1 MEGSSATTDIKLD
14 NLFYD
19 FESIRDE
26 SQPFGLNVSELI
38 ASYKEYQTE
47 KTPARVTPVPKGFFF
62 PYQEQQARFSLHVDK
77 ILGSADPGTGKTF
90 TAMLQSEML
99 RGNYDPSLPRDP
111 LIERLP
117 PGIRQYLTPTRTNIR
132 RTVYLTVNHVL
143 DRQALEAVPIVK
155 NAPGLTRADEEW
167 YTSRSYGTYL
177 TEYAKQYKAELA
189 RLPTEG
195 REEAYAELLKNLSEN
210 MRLTESN
217 TFFVLDEVH
226 RLTGENMKNIANDDN
241 INYLLI
247 RLLLKSI
254 ERSPVVL
261 FTATPINNA
270 TSEIIPILN
279 LILPYDEEIPLSTD
293 LDSLSDKQLD
303 TLIEDKCKDRTFYIS
318 SNPSGINPIYM
329 GTPLPGSPFAYVD
342 CEMEGKQ
349 LEQYIQAVNG
359 TLKVVK
365 VKATGAEID
374 EEEQKKDSLHST
386 ETMAALCWAPLEKE
400 VVAGRAGVKSTSKPA
415 SIIRRP
421 DDPIIV
427 AKALEQEQTVR
438 SKMPHSRRVTGH
450 WAAGYEGTVREMVDN
465 PQYLFDIERMRD
477 VYGEKVENW
486 KVNGPRGNNLRQRS
500 SKYYKILKEMLHP
513 VTGSIV
519 AVVFFRFLVRSGLE
533 SFTAIALLNGYERY
547 EDTLSDVASGKHII
561 NLTKKKRLIVLTPSM
576 KSPTIRLWLDI
587 VKHPD
592 NVNGE
597 YINLVLISPGMK
609 IGISI
614 FSARR
619 FYHTSPDW
627 SPSGELQSLYRVLRE
642 GGADAILKH
651 LGIWPNGTVDCEL
664 NLLCS
669 TMPKKLPIPIQS
681 KTRHFTEL
689 FRSKTL
695 VPTTIDEDMYNL
707 LAYKY
712 SKHIRVL
719 SRIRRISVSCSLN
732 TERNVEVTTC
742 TSVSPTPSVLVE
754 NPYNV
759 LYTRRHVW
767 ALKQYI
773 CSTLLAAKQPI
784 HLSDI
789 LSNTRDYQIPL
800 ICYYRAISEL
810 VREKEP
816 LVNELG
822 MPVYVGYSGERVY
835 IQRDFPVSSSSIQTK
850 KAEANGWLMDYYAQ
864 SSVLTYSVNEQVAT
878 FDLTDD
884 AIAELQSITNLMKM
898 REYIRLH
905 YPQVESQMVVL
916 ETAMMQTFVDSAY
929 TVSNWKK
936 SPWAGV
942 LEVYRL
948 YWEVFKY
955 PIGDSYITMAHSLA
969 SFWREA
975 GYPIIARI
983 RQPSRYRY
991 YSSDGWRTTHERSS
1005 LVDNL
1010 YQVYSKASSDAFFDS
1025 ITKFPAAIE
1034 TICDGVFRVLVSQR
1048 SIRGRMVSAM
1058 AYVDLAYL
1066 YGRLLPVPTKPHL
1079 EEEYEDIY
1087 SEEDMSPELSQQL
1100 TDEERAEAL
1109 RIANILSHTLTR
1121 KSLASLIRRTL
1132 IEKKRISYA

>member
-1 MEGSSATTDIKLD
+1 MEENSLEATTDIKLD
-14 NLFYD
+14 DLFYNY
-19 FESIRDE
+19 ESVRDD
-26 SQPFGLNVSELI
+26 SQPFGLNVPELI

-47 KTPARVTPVPKGFFF
+47 KTPARVTPVPRGFFF
-62 PYQEQQARFSLHVDK
+62 PYQEQQARYSLHVDK

-90 TAMLQSEML
+90 TAILQSEML

-111 LIERLP
+111 LIEKLP
-117 PGIRQYLTPTRTNIR
+117 PGVRQYLTPTRTNIR

-143 DRQALEAVPIVK
+143 DRQALEAVPIAK

-177 TEYAKQYKAELA
+177 TDYAKQYKAELE

-195 REEAYAELLKNLSEN
+195 REEAYAELLDTISER
-210 MRLTESN
+210 MRLTESD

-226 RLTGENMKNIANDDN
+226 RLSGENMKNISKNEN

-293 LDSLSDKQLD
+293 IDNMPDDELD
-303 TLIEDKCKDRTFYIS
+303 TLIQDKCKDRTFYIS

-329 GTPLPGSPFAYVD
+329 GTPLPNSPFAYVP

-359 TLKVVK
+359 TLKMVK
-365 VKATGAEID
+365 VKAAGAEID

-386 ETMAALCWAPLEKE
+386 ETMAALCWAPIEKE
-400 VVAGRAGVKSTSKPA
+400 VVAGKAGTKSTSKPT

-421 DDPIIV
+421 DDPIII
-427 AKALEQEQTVR
+427 AKALEQEQAVR
-438 SKMPHSRRVTGH
+438 GKMPHSRRVTGH

-465 PQYLFDIERMRD
+465 PQYLFDVERMRD

-486 KVNGPRGNNLRQRS
+486 RIDGPRGNNLKQRS
-500 SKYYKILKEMLHP
+500 AKYYKILKEMLHP
-513 VTGSIV
+513 VKGNVV
-519 AVVFFRFLVRSGLE
+519 AVVFFRFLVRAGLE

-547 EDTLSDVASGKHII
+547 EDTLSDIASGKHII

-627 SPSGELQSLYRVLRE
+627 SPAGELQSLYRVLRE

-651 LGIWPNGTVDCEL
+651 LGLWPNGTIDVEL
-664 NLLCS
+664 NLLCA
-669 TMPKKLPIPIQS
+669 TMPKKLPIPIKS
-681 KTRHFTEL
+681 KSRHFTEL
-689 FRSKTL
+689 FRSKNT
-695 VPTTIDEDMYNL
+695 VPTTIDEDMYHL
-707 LAYKY
+707 LDYKY

-719 SRIRRISVSCSLN
+719 SRLRSISVSCPLN

-742 TSVSPTPSVLVE
+742 TSVADVPPILNVNS
-754 NPYNV
+754 YNT

-767 ALKQYI
+767 ALKNHI
-773 CSTLLAAKQPI
+773 CATLLSAKQPV
-784 HLSDI
+784 HLADI
-789 LSNTRDYQIPL
+789 LSSTRDYQIPL

-822 MPVYVGYSGERVY
+822 VPVYVGYSGERVY
-835 IQRDFPVSSSSIQTK
+835 IQRDFPTMPMEQERSD
-850 KAEANGWLMDYYAQ
+850 GWLTDYYAQ
-864 SSVLTYSVNEQVAT
+864 STVLTYSVNEQVAT
-878 FDLTDD
+878 FELSTS
-884 AIAELQSITNLMKM
+884 AVTELQSMDELSKI
-898 REYIRLH
+898 RAYIMSH
-905 YPQVESQMVVL
+905 YPQVESQMVIL
-916 ETAMMQTFVDSAY
+916 ETAMSQTFIGGNY
-929 TVSNWKK
+929 NMSNWQK
-936 SPWAGV
+936 SPWSGV
-942 LEVYRL
+942 LRVYRL

-991 YSSDGWRTTHERSS
+991 YSSGEWRTTHERSS
-1005 LVDNL
+1005 LVENL
-1010 YQVYSKASSDAFFDS
+1010 YQVYSKASSDAFFS
-1025 ITKFPAAIE
+1025 AITNFPSAIE
-1034 TICDGVFRVLVSQR
+1034 TICDGEFRVLVSSH
-1048 SIRGRMVSAM
+1048 SIRGRMVTAM
-1058 AYVDLAYL
+1058 AYVDLSYL
-1066 YGRLLPVPTKPHL
+1066 YGRLLPITTSPL
-1079 EEEYEDIY
+1079 GEESPIYTED
-1087 SEEDMSPELSQQL
+1087 DMSPELAQQL
-1100 TDEERAEAL
+1100 TDEERAEAV
-1109 RIANILSHTLTR
+1109 RIANVLSPIHTR
-1121 KSLASLIRRTL
+1121 KALASLIRRTL
-1132 IEKKRISYA
+1132 IKDNRISYA